1 MRRFCAEE
9 AVFRGRQNKMR
20 RFCAEEIS
28 QRRVRGR
35 NFVEREIFLI
45 LQTERTAVRGNKV
58 ENMKK
63 TYMILTAL
71 LMVVACGG
79 PEQENIEETTE
90 TQEQSNPLGFDP
102 DPLRC
107 DEGKVKNGQFF
118 STLLGSLGMSAQE
131 AYNLTQACADVFDVK
146 TLRVGNAYKAYY
158 GADSH
163 IADAPQSDNANATTQ
178 NEEENATAQ
187 HDSKNVTTQPDRD
200 KLQYLV
206 YDRDRTSCIVFRCQE
221 PYESWVYEKP
231 VTVEPKYADVTINT
245 SLWVD
250 MRNAGVSPELII
262 SLSDIYAWTVD
273 FFGLQKGDR
282 FRVLYDEKSC
292 DGEVVAVDTVRY
304 AIFSHDSQEFP
315 CIMFDQKDGG
325 NIYWNEKGESMRK
338 AFLKAPL
345 KFSRISSGFSYA
357 RKHPVTRKVRPHT
370 GVDYAAPKGTPVMTI
385 GDGVITSMKYEGAGG
400 NTIRIRHNSVYS
412 TAYLHLSGYAK
423 GLKTGQRV
431 RQGQVIGYVGSTGR
445 STGPHLDFRVWKNGS
460 PINPLKMQSPPAEPL
475 KEANSSDF
483 RQQYE
488 KYRAQTAA
496 VQARDIADKLFEI
509 L

>member
-1 MRRFCAEE
+1 MK
-9 AVFRGRQNKMR
+9 VFRLIMGLSVLSLMIACRESR
-20 RFCAEEIS
+20 I
-28 QRRVRGR
+28 
-35 NFVEREIFLI
+35 VEV
-45 LQTERTAVRGNKV
+45 QTD
-58 ENMKK
+58 
-63 TYMILTAL
+63 L
-71 LMVVACGG
+71 
-79 PEQENIEETTE
+79 EETILE
-90 TQEQSNPLGFDP
+90 NPMGFSP
-102 DPLRC
+102 DSLDC
-107 DEGKVKNGQFF
+107 VEGVVKNGQFF
-118 STLLGSLGMSAQE
+118 SNLLIKLGLGASE
-131 AYNLTQACADVFDVK
+131 AYDLTQACKGVFDVK
-146 TLRVGNAYKAYY
+146 TLRVGNSYKAYY
-158 GADSH
+158 EGS
-163 IADAPQSDNANATTQ
+163 SSG
-178 NEEENATAQ
+178 TAG
-187 HDSKNVTTQPDRD
+187 NTLR
-200 KLQYLV
+200 YLV
-206 YDRDRTSCIVFRCQE
+206 YEHSRTTSVIFDCQS
-221 PYESWVYEKP
+221 PYSVRRYEKP
-231 VTVEPKYADVTINT
+231 VTIEERYADVTVNS

-250 MRNAGVSPELII
+250 MREAGVSPYLIL

-282 FRVLYDEKSC
+282 FRVLYEEKIC

-304 AIFSHDSQEFP
+304 AVFTRGDQDLP
-315 CIMFDQKDGG
+315 AIMFNQKDNG

-345 KFSRISSGFSYA
+345 KFSRVSSGFSYA

-460 PINPLKMQSPPAEPL
+460 AINPLKMQSPPAEPL
-475 KEANSSDF
+475 KGANKEAFEAVHKENKA
-483 RQQYE
+483 RIERIQAYE
-488 KYRAQTAA
+488 VASELF
-496 VQARDIADKLFEI
+496 KL